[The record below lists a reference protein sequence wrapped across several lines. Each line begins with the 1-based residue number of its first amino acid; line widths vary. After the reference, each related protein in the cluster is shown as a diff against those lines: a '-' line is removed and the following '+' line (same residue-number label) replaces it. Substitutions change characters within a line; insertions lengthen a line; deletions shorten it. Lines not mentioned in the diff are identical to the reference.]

1 MEIQLYGN
9 ESSKDLFSGNKN
21 LDLSFLINIKN
32 QKLLSKSDNT
42 FNKENITIKFN
53 INNAHSLDKYE
64 KIYYQKYLEY
74 INKEL
79 NSKVISMLFN
89 YISSSSVIPNYLKKN
104 CFFITKFLKI
114 IKILLLNEIEL
125 VIMTLILDNI
135 GLIIDDLDRN
145 LYYINLAAKYKA
157 SSDYKILLNIL
168 NKNNFEFSYNF
179 KQWLNNSDIQKIL
192 QNLNIIN
199 INKRFNEL
207 RQPFYLNDNQKKF
220 INYNEIANIIS
231 KIPTQTKS
239 NKNINTTIF
248 PSIQSNTYSN
258 DNNQNILL
266 MTKSEGFSNI
276 PFDIPSPN
284 TLNISKQE
292 SIKSENNRVK
302 QISSPNKI
310 IDYLKLNNSIGEVS
324 ELNPVNSYIPF
335 EQDNEG
341 I

>member
-1 MEIQLYGN
+1 MEIQLYDN
-9 ESSKDLFSGNKN
+9 ESSKHLCSGNKN
-21 LDLSFLINIKN
+21 LDLSFLINRKN
-32 QKLLSKSDNT
+32 QKLLYKSDNA
-42 FNKENITIKFN
+42 FNKGNITIKFN

-64 KIYYQKYLEY
+64 KIYYQKYLDY

-89 YISSSSVIPNYLKKN
+89 YIRSSSVIPNSLKKN

-135 GLIIDDLDRN
+135 GLMIDDLDRN

-168 NKNNFEFSYNF
+168 NKNNFEFSANF

-207 RQPFYLNDNQKKF
+207 RQPFYLDDNQKKF

-231 KIPTQTKS
+231 KIPTQAKS

-248 PSIQSNTYSN
+248 PTIQSNTYSN
-258 DNNQNILL
+258 NNQNNLL

-276 PFDIPSPN
+276 PLDTLSPN
-284 TLNISKQE
+284 PLNISKQE
-292 SIKSENNRVK
+292 SIKSENNRLK
-302 QISSPNKI
+302 QIASPNKI
-310 IDYLKLNNSIGEVS
+310 IDYLQYNNSIGEVS
-324 ELNPVNSYIPF
+324 ELNQVNSYIPF
-335 EQDNEG
+335 DQDNEG